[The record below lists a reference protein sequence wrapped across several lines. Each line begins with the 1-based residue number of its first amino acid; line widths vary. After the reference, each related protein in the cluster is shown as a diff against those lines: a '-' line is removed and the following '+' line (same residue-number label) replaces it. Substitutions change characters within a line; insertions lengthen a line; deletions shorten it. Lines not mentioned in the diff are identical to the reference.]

1 MSLVITEKKTSNIPL
16 LASKSYSAVCTAAI
30 YLGEQ
35 FSQYD
40 KQKQGKYVNQCM
52 FIFEIPSERVEIDGE
67 SKPRWISTKRMNALL
82 GERSALGQFIS
93 SWCGEKMKT
102 INLADLLGK
111 GAILAVS
118 QKETSA
124 GSKYNSIESITGIP
138 DGIPAPKPES
148 ELLAFDADEP
158 DMEVLEKL
166 PTWIQDIIKKS
177 TQFAENPPMQE
188 VAPPEPSGDKT
199 NKQQSNE
206 DDGEECPI

>member
-1 MSLVITEKKTSNIPL
+1 MSLVITEKKTRNIPL
-16 LASKSYSAVCTAAI
+16 LESKSYSAVCTAAI
-30 YLGEQ
+30 HIGEQ

-40 KQKQGKYVNQCM
+40 KQKQGKYVNQCI
-52 FIFEIPSERVEIDGE
+52 FIFEISSERVEIDGE
-67 SKPRWISTKRMNALL
+67 SKPRWIATKRMNALL

-138 DGIPAPKPES
+138 DGIPIPKPES

-158 DMEVLEKL
+158 DMGVLEKL
-166 PTWIQDIIKKS
+166 PTWIQDLIKKS
-177 TQFAENPPMQE
+177 TQFSENPPMQE
-188 VAPPEPSGDKT
+188 VTPPENTT
-199 NKQQSNE
+199 NKQQPNT

>member
-16 LASKSYSAVCTAAI
+16 LESKSYSAVCTAAI
-30 YLGEQ
+30 HIGEQ

-40 KQKQGKYVNQCM
+40 KQKQGKYVNQCI
-52 FIFEIPSERVEIDGE
+52 FIFEISSERVEIDGE
-67 SKPRWISTKRMNALL
+67 SKPRWIATKRMNALL

-138 DGIPAPKPES
+138 DGIPIPKPES

-158 DMEVLEKL
+158 DMGVLEKL
-166 PTWIQDIIKKS
+166 PTWIQDLIKKS

-188 VAPPEPSGDKT
+188 VAPPENTT

>member
-16 LASKSYSAVCTAAI
+16 LESKSYSAVCTAAI
-30 YLGEQ
+30 HIGEQ

-40 KQKQGKYVNQCM
+40 KQKQGKYVNQCI
-52 FIFEIPSERVEIDGE
+52 FIFEISSERVEIDGE
-67 SKPRWISTKRMNALL
+67 SKPRWIATKRMNALL

-124 GSKYNSIESITGIP
+124 SSKYNSIESITGIP
-138 DGIPAPKPES
+138 DGIPIPKPES

-158 DMEVLEKL
+158 DMGVLEKL
-166 PTWIQDIIKKS
+166 PTWIQDLIKKS

-188 VAPPEPSGDKT
+188 VAPPENTT